1 MRTLP
6 FSDLCCS
13 HRTGHW
19 PFSFWFCLW
28 SFSFWFCLWFCLCF
42 CFLVFLGRVN
52 VAGGVDLDDWLEV
65 RLVTTAA
72 GDWLMVSWVAATGDW
87 LEVCWVEAAGDWLA
101 VRWSAGEGDWLEVC
115 WVAGEGDRLKV
126 RWVAGA
132 EFGLSWPKVSVY
144 SSFWVDKIWI
154 DAFGAN
160 TLVTDLLFSNDISRY
175 YWFNFSYKSCI
186 RIIHYIFNA
195 SVVITFNW
203 VKQCKNITSR

>member
-1 MRTLP
+1 M
-6 FSDLCCS
+6 
-13 HRTGHW
+13 
-19 PFSFWFCLW
+19 
-28 SFSFWFCLWFCLCF
+28 
-42 CFLVFLGRVN
+42 FLGRVN

-72 GDWLMVSWVAATGDW
+72 GDWLMVSWAAATGDW

-132 EFGLSWPKVSVY
+132 EFGLSWHKVSVY

-160 TLVTDLLFSNDISRY
+160 TELLWSPISYFLMILVDITDSTSATNPVSESFIIFSMPPSSSLLTESNNAKILPVDNLSILTSFLY
-175 YWFNFSYKSCI
+175 YPCY
-186 RIIHYIFNA
+186 
-195 SVVITFNW
+195 
-203 VKQCKNITSR
+203 